1 MKSMRKKTLI
11 LDMMG
16 ADKGPDELI
25 AGVKLFLAR
34 NPGEYHLVAV
44 GKQEELQLLKGIA
57 DIIDARDV
65 VPMEAGARDVL
76 RLKDSSMLKAID
88 LYDSL
93 NADAM
98 ISCGGTGAYLT
109 LATLKLKLIPGV
121 ERAALIVPM
130 PNAIGKITNVLD
142 IGASNENTAEHL
154 VQFAEMGRLFN
165 QAVYGNK
172 EPRVYVMAN
181 GTEDKKGSPE
191 SKKAL
196 EILKA
201 RNFPGL
207 KGNIEG
213 RESLSGIADVIVTDG
228 FTGNVY
234 LKTTEGVFKIMSNEI
249 KKIFKRNFFSKLGY
263 LLSKKG
269 VKTMQH
275 RWDYRTTGG
284 SMLLGLNGVIVKAHG
299 SSDALA
305 FSYAIEV
312 GKKLAEANIVDA
324 MKKGFSHADPTKSI
338 ESTPNPTS

>member
-1 MKSMRKKTLI
+1 MKRTII

-16 ADKGPDELI
+16 ADKGPEELI
-25 AGVKLFLAR
+25 VGVKLFLAR
-34 NPGEYHLVAV
+34 NPGDYRLVAV

-57 DIIDARDV
+57 DIIDARDI

-88 LYDSL
+88 LYSSL
-93 NADAM
+93 KADAM

-109 LATLKLKLIPGV
+109 LTTLKLKLIPGV

-196 EILKA
+196 EILQA

-269 VKTMQH
+269 VKSMQH

-324 MKKGFSHADPTKSI
+324 MKKGFSHADSTKSL

>member
-1 MKSMRKKTLI
+1 MKRTII

-16 ADKGPDELI
+16 ADKGAPELVE
-25 AGVKLFLAR
+25 GVKLFLSR
-34 NPGEYHLVAV
+34 NPGEYRLIAV
-44 GKQEELQLLKGIA
+44 GKQEELQGLKGIA
-57 DIIDARDV
+57 EVIDARDV

-76 RLKDSSMLKAID
+76 RMKESSMMKAID
-88 LYDSL
+88 LYETM

-98 ISCGGTGAYLT
+98 ISCGGTGAYLSA
-109 LATLKLKLIPGV
+109 ATLKLKLIPGV

-142 IGASNENTAEHL
+142 IGASNENSAEHL
-154 VQFAEMGRLFN
+154 VQFATMGRLFN

-172 EPRVYVMAN
+172 EPRVYMMSN

-191 SKKAL
+191 GKKAFD
-196 EILKA
+196 ILVANK
-201 RNFPGL
+201 FPGF

-213 RESLSGIADVIVTDG
+213 RESLNGHADVIVTDG
-228 FTGNVY
+228 YTGNVY

-249 KKIFKRNFFSKLGY
+249 KKFFKRTFFSKLAY
-263 LLSKKG
+263 LFAKKG
-269 VKTMQH
+269 VEQMKH

-299 SSDALA
+299 SSDRLA

-312 GKKLAEANIVDA
+312 GKKLAEANIVET
-324 MKKGFSHADPTKSI
+324 MKKGFAHAT
-338 ESTPNPTS
+338 STTIVGTTTNPSS

>member
-1 MKSMRKKTLI
+1 MKRTII

-16 ADKGPDELI
+16 ADKGAPELVE
-25 AGVKLFLAR
+25 GVRLFLSR
-34 NPGEYHLVAV
+34 NPGEYRLIAV
-44 GKQEELQLLKGIA
+44 GKQEELQGLNGIA
-57 DIIDARDV
+57 EIIDARDV

-76 RLKDSSMLKAID
+76 RMKESSMMKAID
-88 LYDSL
+88 LYETV

-98 ISCGGTGAYLT
+98 ISCGGTGAYLSA
-109 LATLKLKLIPGV
+109 ATLKLKLIPGV

-142 IGASNENTAEHL
+142 IGASNENSAEHL
-154 VQFAEMGRLFN
+154 VQFATMGRLFN

-172 EPRVYVMAN
+172 EPRVYMMSN

-191 SKKAL
+191 GKKAFD
-196 EILKA
+196 ILVANK
-201 RNFPGL
+201 FPGF

-213 RESLSGIADVIVTDG
+213 RESLNGHADVIVTDG
-228 FTGNVY
+228 YTGNVY

-249 KKIFKRNFFSKLGY
+249 KKFFKRTFFSKLAY
-263 LLSKKG
+263 LFAKKG
-269 VKTMQH
+269 VEQMKH

-299 SSDALA
+299 SSDRLA

-312 GKKLAEANIVDA
+312 GKKLAEANIVET
-324 MKKGFSHADPTKSI
+324 MKKGFAHATITTIVGTTS
-338 ESTPNPTS
+338 NPSS

>member
-1 MKSMRKKTLI
+1 MKQTLI

-16 ADKGPDELI
+16 ADKGAVELSE
-25 AGVKLFLAR
+25 GVKLFLLR
-34 NPGEYHLVAV
+34 NPGTYRLVAV
-44 GKQEELQLLKGIA
+44 GKKEELTSLIGIA
-57 DIIDARDV
+57 EIVDARDV

-76 RLKDSSMLKAID
+76 RMKQSSMMVAID
-88 LYDSL
+88 LYESL
-93 NADAM
+93 KADAM
-98 ISCGGTGAYLT
+98 ISCGGTGAYLSA
-109 LATLKLKLIPGV
+109 ATLKLRLVPGI

-142 IGASNENTAEHL
+142 IGASNENSAEQL

-165 QAVYGNK
+165 QAVYGNI
-172 EPRVYVMAN
+172 EPRVYMLAN

-191 SKKAL
+191 SKKAFD
-196 EILKA
+196 ILTQRK
-201 RNFPGL
+201 FPGF

-213 RESLSGIADVIVTDG
+213 RESLNGEADVIITDG

-249 KKIFKRNFFSKLGY
+249 KKVFKRNFLSKIAY
-263 LLSKKG
+263 LFAKKG
-269 VKTMQH
+269 VVQMRH

-299 SSDALA
+299 SSDRLA

-312 GKKLAEANIVDA
+312 GKKLVEAKIVET
-324 MKKGFSHADPTKSI
+324 MKKGFSHAT
-338 ESTPNPTS
+338 STTTVGTTANPTS

>member
-1 MKSMRKKTLI
+1 MKRTII

-16 ADKGPDELI
+16 ADKGPSELVE
-25 AGVKLFLAR
+25 GVKLFLAR
-34 NPGEYHLVAV
+34 NPGDYRLIAV
-44 GKQEELQLLKGIA
+44 GKQEQLQELAKVAEIV
-57 DIIDARDV
+57 DARDV

-76 RLKDSSMLKAID
+76 RMKDASMMKAIELYESLKA
-88 LYDSL
+88 
-93 NADAM
+93 DAI

-196 EILKA
+196 ELLQAK
-201 RNFPGL
+201 NFPGL

-234 LKTTEGVFKIMSNEI
+234 LKTTEGVFKIMSQEI
-249 KKIFKRNFFSKLGY
+249 KKIFKRNLFSKIGY

-269 VKTMQH
+269 VKSMQH

-312 GKKLAEANIVDA
+312 GKKLAEAEIVSA
-324 MKKGFSHADPTKSI
+324 MKKGFAHAGDT
-338 ESTPNPTS
+338 NTSGSASNSSS